1 MLRLLPIW
9 PNFYSACILTI
20 FSFVFFQALED
31 DFAYQLE
38 EQERHYGPYLNSAL
52 SAEAAAAEVRKYYY
66 LFSLIANFPVSQILR
81 EINSCI
87 SQRFAFLISFK
98 IRLTRKLISRI
109 FRVATQPLPQRGVAP
124 NLPEKPPQNH
134 PGPKGP
140 PGLGPLENHPWM
152 IWWLP
157 STAHPQVGQQ
167 VPTIGTVGATCIV
180 DRDAFQPLDIV
191 WPREAQICDFCPKSI
206 QKKKKKFRK
215 VIWREN
221 YKFT

>member
-1 MLRLLPIW
+1 MH
-9 PNFYSACILTI
+9 ILTI
-20 FSFVFFQALED
+20 FSCIFQALED
-31 DFAYQLE
+31 DFAFQLE

-81 EINSCI
+81 EINFCI

-140 PGLGPLENHPWM
+140 PGLGPLENHP
-152 IWWLP
+152 
-157 STAHPQVGQQ
+157 
-167 VPTIGTVGATCIV
+167 
-180 DRDAFQPLDIV
+180 
-191 WPREAQICDFCPKSI
+191 
-206 QKKKKKFRK
+206 
-215 VIWREN
+215 
-221 YKFT
+221 

>member
-1 MLRLLPIW
+1 M
-9 PNFYSACILTI
+9 
-20 FSFVFFQALED
+20 
-31 DFAYQLE
+31 
-38 EQERHYGPYLNSAL
+38 
-52 SAEAAAAEVRKYYY
+52 
-66 LFSLIANFPVSQILR
+66 IANFPVSQILR
-81 EINSCI
+81 EINFCI